1 MKNLIF
7 YVVLLLFLNS
17 CGSVQDG
24 FSRNKKDNTD
34 EFLVEKKNPLK
45 LPPDYEKLPLPNS
58 GNVSEKDENNND
70 IEQLLN
76 TVKGGSESDD
86 NAQKKNNPSWWW
98 ANWRKFSS
106 TGSTKRTW

>member
-17 CGSVQDG
+17 CGTVQDG

-58 GNVSEKDENNND
+58 GNVSENDENNND

-76 TVKGGSESDD
+76 TVKVGSESDD
-86 NAQKKNNPSWWW
+86 NAQKKNT
-98 ANWRKFSS
+98 SS
-106 TGSTKRTW
+106 IEEFLIDKIKNN

>member
-7 YVVLLLFLNS
+7 YVVLLLFINS
-17 CGSVQDG
+17 CGAVQDG

-76 TVKGGSESDD
+76 TVKGGPESDD
-86 NAQKKNNPSWWW
+86 NTQKKNT
-98 ANWRKFSS
+98 SS
-106 TGSTKRTW
+106 IEEFLIDKIKKN